1 MMNDDTFYG
10 NPEELTEIVN
20 RFGNTTD
27 DLDNNSD
34 QLASRNANLRENWTT
49 PGGIAVVEELETF
62 QKTLKNFIVMTL
74 ANERMKLN
82 RCIGLEEEMNNA
94 GTKSC

>member
-1 MMNDDTFYG
+1 MDNDTFYD
-10 NPEELTEIVN
+10 NPEELTEIVH

-27 DLDNNSD
+27 DLESNSA

-49 PGGIAVVEELETF
+49 PGGVAVVTELETF
-62 QKTLKNFIVMTL
+62 QKSLGTFITMTL
-74 ANERMKLN
+74 AYERTKLN